1 MITALERQ
9 PYLMKR
15 EQKKAMEVFTES
27 VISCDKKEAVAAELI
42 IIIKLFS
49 LAVADDDVFTE
60 EFFEKKFLD
69 TSLLKRKWGVQRIL
83 RDAP

>member
-1 MITALERQ
+1 
-9 PYLMKR
+9 
-15 EQKKAMEVFTES
+15 MEVFTES
-27 VISCDKKEAVAAELI
+27 VISFDKKDRLAAELLI

-69 TSLLKRKWGVQRIL
+69 TSLLKRKWGVPL
-83 RDAP
+83 NL

>member
-1 MITALERQ
+1 
-9 PYLMKR
+9 
-15 EQKKAMEVFTES
+15 MEVFTES
-27 VISCDKKEAVAAELI
+27 VISFDKKDLLAAELLI

-69 TSLLKRKWGVQRIL
+69 TSLLKRKWGVC
-83 RDAP
+83 

>member
-1 MITALERQ
+1 MTNDHCIRKTTVPHEERARRHWKS
-9 PYLMKR
+9 LLNWLLVLI
-15 EQKKAMEVFTES
+15 KK
-27 VISCDKKEAVAAELI
+27 ILLLAAGLLI

-69 TSLLKRKWGVQRIL
+69 TSLLKRKWGVC
-83 RDAP
+83 

>member
-27 VISCDKKEAVAAELI
+27 VISFDKKD
-42 IIIKLFS
+42 
-49 LAVADDDVFTE
+49 LALSCWVVDYHY
-60 EFFEKKFLD
+60 
-69 TSLLKRKWGVQRIL
+69 
-83 RDAP
+83 